1 MHVAFLLDH
10 SIFDRYERVRLIRS
24 FYLTQVGD
32 HLKDRYEAATEVKL
46 NKRGKLQVAN
56 KRFAR
61 PTKLDL
67 VYVDDSPDYCSA
79 DHLASNARL
88 PGAVSRKWRKATNG
102 RFVHSKRSGSATRSQ
117 RKRSSGS
124 AVSSTQSNDRHSAD
138 GALPSID
145 SNEPNTIDVDQKP
158 GNDLHSKRTGAS
170 TSSSS
175 NSHGSPH
182 SIAAPDST
190 SSSLSSPHKEF
201 VYEEGAHL
209 DVEPEP
215 HASAT
220 DTNDRDGSNAEL
232 PDTDEPLEHGLDH
245 HTMHSVNELDGT
257 TRAPAWLGTQG
268 RVCNRS
274 SLSTDSCSLMCCGRG
289 YNTQRVVVREKCNCK
304 FNWCCWV
311 QCDTC
316 TYVKTIHTCK

>member
-1 MHVAFLLDH
+1 LLSRFH
-10 SIFDRYERVRLIRS
+10 E
-24 FYLTQVGD
+24 QVGD

-79 DHLASNARL
+79 EHLRPSARSSA
-88 PGAVSRKWRKATNG
+88 AVSRKWRKSTGG
-102 RFVHSKRSGSATRSQ
+102 RSVNSKRTNAATRSQ

-124 AVSSTQSNDRHSAD
+124 SNAYSNSHSTLDE
-138 GALPSID
+138 L
-145 SNEPNTIDVDQKP
+145 NEPNTIDVDQKP
-158 GNDLHSKRTGAS
+158 SIDTLDSNHHKSSG
-170 TSSSS
+170 SSS
-175 NSHGSPH
+175 GLSPA
-182 SIAAPDST
+182 SGP
-190 SSSLSSPHKEF
+190 PNKEF
-201 VYEEGAHL
+201 VYEEGTQL
-209 DVEPEP
+209 EPDADAPTAEAADREP
-215 HASAT
+215 SLLPE
-220 DTNDRDGSNAEL
+220 S
-232 PDTDEPLEHGLDH
+232 PDTDEPVEPVSEHSLSFPSS
-245 HTMHSVNELDGT
+245 TNEHDASN
-257 TRAPAWLGTQG
+257 RSPAWLGTQG
-268 RVCNRS
+268 RACNRS